1 MKMNWNMK
9 VLIKRRLGQVWVE
22 TVIYTLIGLTII
34 AAILAVSAPAIDRY
48 KDQLVVEQTLSVM
61 NGLDN
66 TIKEARDA
74 GPGNRRVI
82 PELMIKKG
90 SIEINGTTNEIIY
103 TLEKTRLQYSEPG
116 KDVRQGSMVIRT
128 EKIGSGKFYNININ
142 ISYPG
147 VNITNGNMDS
157 KKVLT
162 AASVPYRLAVQNNG
176 TTDPD
181 PAVAGDDQIWIVIEE
196 LS

>member
-1 MKMNWNMK
+1 MDKK
-9 VLIKRRLGQVWVE
+9 VLFKRRLAQIWVE

-34 AAILAVSAPAIDRY
+34 AAILAISTPAIDRY

-61 NGLDN
+61 SGLDN
-66 TIKEARDA
+66 TIKEVRDA
-74 GPGNRRVI
+74 GSGNRRII

-90 SIEINGTTNEIIY
+90 RMEINGDTEEIRYI
-103 TLEKTRLQYSEPG
+103 LEKTRLEYSEPG
-116 KDVRQGSMVIRT
+116 NTVEQGNIKVYT
-128 EKIGSGKFYNININ
+128 EKLGTGKYYNINITL
-142 ISYPG
+142 SYPAL
-147 VNITNGNMDS
+147 NITNGNADTE
-157 KKVLT
+157 KVLT

-181 PAVAGDDQIWIVIEE
+181 GNPSTLDDRIWIVIEE

>member
-1 MKMNWNMK
+1 MKMEK
-9 VLIKRRLGQVWVE
+9 KALSEERSGQIWVE

-34 AAILAVSAPAIDRY
+34 AAILAISAPAIDRY

-61 NGLDN
+61 NGFDK
-66 TIKEARDA
+66 TIKEVRDA
-74 GPGNRRVI
+74 GSGNRRII

-90 SIEINGTTNEIIY
+90 RIEINASAEEITYI
-103 TLEKTRLQYSEPG
+103 LEKTRLEYSEPG
-116 KDVRQGSMVIRT
+116 SYVEQGSMNIST
-128 EKIGSGKFYNININ
+128 EKLKSGRFYNINITLA
-142 ISYPG
+142 YPG
-147 VNITNGNMDS
+147 LNITNGNTDK

-181 PAVAGDDQIWIVIEE
+181 PAVIGDDQIWIVIEE